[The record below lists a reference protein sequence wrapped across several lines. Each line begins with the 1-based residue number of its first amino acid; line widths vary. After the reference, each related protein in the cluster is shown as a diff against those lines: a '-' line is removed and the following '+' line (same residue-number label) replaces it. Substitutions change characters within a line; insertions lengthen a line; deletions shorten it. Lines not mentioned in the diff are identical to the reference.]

1 MKKTC
6 IAILCFALLL
16 FCVSPAQAAE
26 PFAENQT
33 VYQTE
38 RILDN
43 GIRVVSIIIFP
54 NAQTW
59 SSTQTA
65 ARQEKYYDGDTL
77 IADIVITGT
86 FRYTG
91 TSVSVVS
98 KELTKA
104 ATYDGWS
111 FNQSSFT
118 SSNGTITLTGKLTK
132 LLILNANVN
141 LSLACD
147 KNGNIT

>member
-1 MKKTC
+1 MKKIC
-6 IAILCFALLL
+6 AAVLSFVLL
-16 FCVSPAQAAE
+16 FFCISPVQAVE
-26 PFAENQT
+26 SYAENQT

-43 GIRVVSIIIFP
+43 GIRVVSVITIP
-54 NAQTW
+54 NVQTW
-59 SSTQTA
+59 SSTRTA
-65 ARQEKYYDGDTL
+65 AHQEKYYDGDTL

-111 FNQSSFT
+111 FKQSSFT
-118 SSNGTITLTGKLTK
+118 SSGGTITLTGKLTK
-132 LLILNANVN
+132 LLIFNANVN
-141 LSLACD
+141 MSLTCD
-147 KNGNIT
+147 KNGNIS